1 MNKRFENKI
10 SDVEMTSAFLNR
22 VPFYIRLGVIPM
34 RDVAYSLQREMV
46 VDRQLSKI
54 NMDEG
59 LNETEL
65 LAEICENQDRLLQE
79 QTTEIGELQNQLADY
94 EQELYKLDLQM
105 NQLRK
110 AHNSAATSENSS
122 GNSYREQLA

>member
-1 MNKRFENKI
+1 
-10 SDVEMTSAFLNR
+10 MTYVFLNR
-22 VPFYIRLGVIPM
+22 VPFYIHLGVIPV
-34 RDVAYSLQREMV
+34 RDVDYSLQREMV
-46 VDRQLSKI
+46 VDRQLGKI
-54 NMDEG
+54 DVDEG

-79 QTTEIGELQNQLADY
+79 QTTEIEELQNQLADY
-94 EQELYKLDLQM
+94 EQELFKQDLEM

-122 GNSYREQLA
+122 VNSYRKQLA